1 MDRIKMS
8 RKVSFFFEKK
18 PLTIV
23 RLQVEDN
30 NIHQAQAQLSTLRQ
44 NLSLLLPE
52 CMRK

>member
-1 MDRIKMS
+1 MDRIKMR
-8 RKVSFFFEKK
+8 RKASSFFKKK

-30 NIHQAQAQLSTLRQ
+30 NVQQAQAQLSTIRQ